1 MLTSIKDYLSKL
13 IKENKDGIYRLIGAV
28 SVILLF
34 VLLDIEC
41 IFRKYLNIPC
51 LGCGMTRAWKA
62 LLKGDFGKAFRYHR
76 AYWTVPILFI
86 YIFKGKLIF
95 KKHLWDILIIIFI
108 VILFIENYLYTY
120 IFF

>member
-62 LLKGDFGKAFRYHR
+62 LLKGDF
-76 AYWTVPILFI
+76 
-86 YIFKGKLIF
+86 
-95 KKHLWDILIIIFI
+95 
-108 VILFIENYLYTY
+108 
-120 IFF
+120 